1 MLNLIR
7 KLPLIF
13 LLSLLPAVQGAP
25 YVFVFHGDTVTASV
39 YDSETLELVGTPSV
53 GRRAS
58 LAFGI
63 TNKQA
68 GGAFE
73 KFYVVTHNSVVVLNS
88 DFSPRGTIFLEGTV
102 PAAQS
107 AATLSADG
115 SRLLIASGD
124 QVVVVKTSD
133 DSILASVDLDSTP
146 TGVAVDGSSNRAYII
161 SSGSRWVRVLNLT
174 TNLLEDKALEMPSLP
189 TAITASADG
198 AGVFI
203 AGGRSIYQIDEQVEG
218 FLRPILATAST
229 PESNAAG
236 PESSSVDSEAKV
248 PPDDGGLILGED
260 ANPAELAYLNGGASI
275 DKLVAARGNRFFMRS
290 GGNLLQGVLSPGGT
304 TLRVTDPGSGQ
315 PFSSGSSDIAVS
327 PDGRTIFVAESSTL
341 RLAKIDTSGEQA
353 VEEVILAS
361 KPTALAVTVPP
372 VAQNG
377 SLVKFSG
384 HNQTVQSESA
394 YSLVAQALDEDGD
407 PQSGVFVT
415 VNATVPI
422 SLCSHPSVPTDSN
435 GLVVI
440 SCTGAEV
447 AVATAVTIVT
457 SDSEG
462 RTPAPHFSVVIVPL
476 VPVPAGLRKKS
487 GDGQVVAENASFPLS
502 LVVTD
507 FEGTEPKKDES
518 LTVTTSPSGVA
529 SCAVAGLVDVQGRG
543 TINCTALSVVETTV
557 VQISVSDGGGQ
568 MLAHPFNATVTDA
581 ATSTSGL
588 TKVSGDGQTV
598 LQNSAFPM
606 PLVVSK
612 RFGGLAKSGVEV
624 NTTILPSGVL
634 SCTNSTHTDV
644 NGLATISCSALSVG
658 SNTTVQIF
666 VSDED
671 GDSLDDPF
679 NATVLPFVPTD
690 EGLTKVSGDE
700 QIAPQNA
707 SLPAPL
713 VVAAVLDGTPQS
725 SLQLTVTSSNNFT
738 LFCPAAVF
746 TNTSGLASISC
757 SAGPAATAVA
767 VLVTVRDA
775 ANRSVTF
782 SITVVPTN
790 PAAVENIFVLSDNSI
805 EGRVGETIEDP
816 IRVRAVDDESNAV
829 SGVAVFFS
837 STRDDVVFDP
847 PVGVTNLS
855 GQTQTIVTLGCTRGL
870 GNIRIGVD
878 PDVSKATVTYDAD
891 TGLPSVMTKTNGD
904 NQSGAPG
911 ERLGAAALVARVT
924 DVCGNGA
931 RSQSVSW
938 SVNPPPP
945 PPRPQR

>member
-1 MLNLIR
+1 METGGPAAGQLAIHSWVRINPAANERPPCREFACDGSISLGADMLNLIR

-53 GRRAS
+53 GQRAS

-102 PAAQS
+102 PPAQS

-174 TNLLEDKALEMPSLP
+174 TNLLEDKALEMPSMP

-198 AGVFI
+198 AGVFV

-229 PESNAAG
+229 PESNSAG
-236 PESSSVDSEAKV
+236 PESSSADKV
-248 PPDDGGLILGED
+248 PSDDGELILGED

-327 PDGRTIFVAESSTL
+327 PDGRTIFVAESSTT
-341 RLAKIDTSGEQA
+341 RLAKIDTSGEQE

-361 KPTALAVTVPP
+361 KPTALAVTAPP

-384 HNQTVQSESA
+384 DNQTVQSGSA
-394 YSLVAQALDEDGD
+394 YSLVAQALEEDGD

-422 SLCSHPSVPTDSN
+422 SSCLTPSVPTDSN
-435 GLVVI
+435 GLVTI
-440 SCTGAEV
+440 SCTGAVV
-447 AVATAVTIVT
+447 AVSTAVTIVT

-462 RTPAPHFSVVIVPL
+462 RVPSPPFSVVIVPPS
-476 VPVPAGLRKKS
+476 PVPSGLHKKS
-487 GDGQVVAENASFPLS
+487 GDGQVVAENTSFVTA

-507 FEGTEPKKDES
+507 FTGAVANLGAS
-518 LTVTTSPSGVA
+518 LSVTTSPSGVA
-529 SCAVAGLVDVQGRG
+529 SCAVAGLVDAQGLG
-543 TINCTALSVVETTV
+543 TINCSALSVVETTV
-557 VQISVSDGGGQ
+557 VQISVSDSLGQ
-568 MLAHPFNATVTDA
+568 SLAHPFNATVTDS
-581 ATSTSGL
+581 ATVTSGL

-598 LQNSAFPM
+598 LQNSSFPM

-612 RFGGLAKSGVEV
+612 RLGGVAQSGVQV
-624 NTTILPSGVL
+624 TTTTLPSGVL
-634 SCTNSTHTDV
+634 SCTSSTFTDV

-666 VSDED
+666 VSDNQ
-671 GDSLDDPF
+671 GDDLDDPF

-690 EGLTKVSGDE
+690 EGLTKVSGDG

-725 SLQLTVTSSNNFT
+725 SLRLTVTSSNNFT

-757 SAGPAATAVA
+757 SAGPVATAVA

-782 SITVVPTN
+782 SITVVP
-790 PAAVENIFVLSDNSI
+790 PEL
-805 EGRVGETIEDP
+805 
-816 IRVRAVDDESNAV
+816 
-829 SGVAVFFS
+829 
-837 STRDDVVFDP
+837 
-847 PVGVTNLS
+847 
-855 GQTQTIVTLGCTRGL
+855 CT
-870 GNIRIGVD
+870 
-878 PDVSKATVTYDAD
+878 A
-891 TGLPSVMTKTNGD
+891 
-904 NQSGAPG
+904 GAPG
-911 ERLGAAALVARVT
+911 EG
-924 DVCGNGA
+924 
-931 RSQSVSW
+931 
-938 SVNPPPP
+938 
-945 PPRPQR
+945 